1 VAVWVGCDIPE
12 ELLYDVEHDVWARL
26 DENGEV
32 SLGMTDPA
40 QTRCGKLAHILIKKV
55 GRRLERGRS
64 AATIE
69 SAKWAGPFPTPVTG
83 TIVATNAEGFAQ
95 DILVANRDPYGAGWI
110 VRIAPERWADES
122 TDLVTGKEAVEAYRR
137 RIEALDLHCYRCA
150 D

>member
-1 VAVWVGCDIPE
+1 MAVWLGCDIPE
-12 ELLYDVEHDVWARL
+12 ELFYDVGHDVWARL
-26 DENGEV
+26 HENGEI

-55 GRRLERGRS
+55 GRHLERGRS

-83 TIVATNAEGFAQ
+83 TIVATNAELFRE
-95 DILVANRDPYGAGWI
+95 DVLIANRDPYGQGWI
-110 VRIAPERWADES
+110 VRIAPERWADEVA
-122 TDLVTGKEAVEAYRR
+122 DLMTGEVAVEAYKR
-137 RIEALDLHCYRCA
+137 RIAELDVHCYRCA